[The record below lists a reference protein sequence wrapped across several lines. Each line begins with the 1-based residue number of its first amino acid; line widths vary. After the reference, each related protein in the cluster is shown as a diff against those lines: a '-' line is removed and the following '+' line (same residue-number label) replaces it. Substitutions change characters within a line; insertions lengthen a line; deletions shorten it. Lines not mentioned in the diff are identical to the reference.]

1 VEDFTAGTITSQP
14 VRRQSTLGREWDA
27 RVRQLVAEFGAGQS
41 PELIE
46 EMIVTAL
53 KMARDR
59 MGIADLKLI
68 ARSMKELRYAAK
80 VFAQFQAFRKVAV
93 FGSARVLPDS
103 PEAVVAAEFAK
114 RMVEHEFMII
124 TGGGDGIMGAAQRG
138 AGREMSFGLNIRL
151 PFEQRANETIEG
163 DKKLI
168 NFNYFFTRKLNFVKE
183 THAIALFPGGFGTLD
198 ETFEVLTLMQTGKAR
213 LIPVVL
219 LDKPDGGYWET
230 WMKFLSDHLFK
241 LGFIS
246 ADDFYFFKIM
256 HSVDAAVEEITGF
269 YRVYHSARWV
279 GEQLVLRLDHLLSES
294 RIAELN
300 EQFSDILRHGAI
312 VQSEA
317 LIQEMNEPEIV
328 ALPRLVFTPHRRSFG
343 RFRQLIDAINRTD

>member
-1 VEDFTAGTITSQP
+1 MEDFTAGTITSQP

-27 RVRQLVAEFGAGQS
+27 RVRQLVAEFGAGHS

-124 TGGGDGIMGAAQRG
+124 TGGGDGIMGQLSAVQG
-138 AGREMSFGLNIRL
+138 GR
-151 PFEQRANETIEG
+151 
-163 DKKLI
+163 
-168 NFNYFFTRKLNFVKE
+168 
-183 THAIALFPGGFGTLD
+183 
-198 ETFEVLTLMQTGKAR
+198 
-213 LIPVVL
+213 
-219 LDKPDGGYWET
+219 
-230 WMKFLSDHLFK
+230 
-241 LGFIS
+241 
-246 ADDFYFFKIM
+246 
-256 HSVDAAVEEITGF
+256 
-269 YRVYHSARWV
+269 
-279 GEQLVLRLDHLLSES
+279 
-294 RIAELN
+294 
-300 EQFSDILRHGAI
+300 
-312 VQSEA
+312 
-317 LIQEMNEPEIV
+317 
-328 ALPRLVFTPHRRSFG
+328 
-343 RFRQLIDAINRTD
+343 